1 MIEKGEM
8 DLLRKYVSG
17 YNLLLALGAFYM
29 GTSILLS
36 EGIFG
41 EFPPEWTGRMPFNS
55 WESLAL
61 FGIVVFGVGNAA
73 IAVMGFVKNTK
84 PVFWLTAMMGALL
97 FAASVM
103 PAVLVGEWYLPTVQL
118 LAIGILQLALG
129 LFGGLREQLKRT
141 QQLTKQL

>member
-1 MIEKGEM
+1 M

-29 GTSILLS
+29 GTSMLLGG
-36 EGIFG
+36 GIFAD
-41 EFPPEWTGRMPFNS
+41 FPPEWTGRMPFNS

-73 IAVMGFVKNTK
+73 VAVMGFVRNKK
-84 PVFWLTAMMGALL
+84 HVFGLTAMMGALL

-103 PAVLVGEWYLPTVQL
+103 PAVFVGEWYLPTVQL
-118 LAIGILQLALG
+118 LAMGILQLMLG
-129 LFGGLREQLKRT
+129 LFGGLRERLKRT

>member
-29 GTSILLS
+29 GTSILLG

-61 FGIVVFGVGNAA
+61 FGIVVFGVG
-73 IAVMGFVKNTK
+73 TK
-84 PVFWLTAMMGALL
+84 PVLPR
-97 FAASVM
+97 VH
-103 PAVLVGEWYLPTVQL
+103 AVEIK
-118 LAIGILQLALG
+118 LAQAKLG
-129 LFGGLREQLKRT
+129 FDVHG
-141 QQLTKQL
+141 